1 MLRPK
6 LSISPRVILKFLE
19 ATLAKKAHSVFAI
32 I

>member
-6 LSISPRVILKFLE
+6 LSISPRVILEFLQV
-19 ATLAKKAHSVFAI
+19 TLTKKVRSVLAI